1 MSTPFGSPVF
11 RDTRQYFSKELYGS
25 IAILASAFCF
35 YLATVIV
42 RWATSEKLA
51 LSSQFLAFA
60 RFLIGFLVVGCVL
73 LIKRKVP
80 QPRQY
85 RFLLGRAFFNT
96 LAVAFFFKAIEVTTV
111 AEGNILN
118 MTYPIFIAIISWILF
133 REQRNF
139 IAFGMVIV
147 AFCGILLVLAPGELR
162 IAWNSLWGLASGVT
176 AAIAIIFLNLAR
188 QRNDTNTVL
197 FIVFGVGTILLYI
210 PFRGYF
216 YIPNR
221 VEFFYL
227 VSEAAMA
234 IIGQYLLTMGF
245 RYVTPVE
252 GGIISTIRI
261 LVAAFLGPYITSDP
275 ALTLSG
281 WIGALL
287 ILGTNIYFIVRKSS

>member
-1 MSTPFGSPVF
+1 M
-11 RDTRQYFSKELYGS
+11 
-25 IAILASAFCF
+25 
-35 YLATVIV
+35 ATVAV

-111 AEGNILN
+111 AESNILN

-139 IAFGMVIV
+139 IAFGMAIV
-147 AFCGILLVLAPGELR
+147 AFCGILLVFAPGELQ
-162 IAWNSLWGLASGVT
+162 IAWKSLWGLTSGVT

-188 QRNDTNTVL
+188 QQNDTDTVL

-210 PFRGYF
+210 TFRGYF

-221 VEFFYL
+221 VELFYL
-227 VSEAAMA
+227 VLGAATA

-261 LVAAFLGPYITSDP
+261 LLAAFLGPYITSDP

-287 ILGTNIYFIVRKSS
+287 ILGANIYFIVRKSS